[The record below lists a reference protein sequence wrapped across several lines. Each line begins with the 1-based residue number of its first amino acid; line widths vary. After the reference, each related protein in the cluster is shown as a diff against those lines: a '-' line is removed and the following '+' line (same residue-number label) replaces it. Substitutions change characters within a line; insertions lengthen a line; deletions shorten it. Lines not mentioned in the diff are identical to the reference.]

1 MFDRLRTKIKGWRTF
16 GATGLMTGAGA
27 VALLG
32 NFDLTPLIQLIVR
45 NPDSVPLA
53 VLLVGIFFGVL
64 RYFTDTAPFDHG
76 DGSADLK
83 TDQGE

>member
-1 MFDRLRTKIKGWRTF
+1 MFDRLRAKVKGYRTF
-16 GATGLMTGAGA
+16 LASGAMSAGGAI
-27 VALLG
+27 ALLG

-45 NPDSVPLA
+45 NPETVPLA

>member
-1 MFDRLRTKIKGWRTF
+1 MFDRLRAKIKGYRTLAAS
-16 GATGLMTGAGA
+16 GAMTAAGSIA
-27 VALLG
+27 ILG
-32 NFDLTPLIQLIVR
+32 NFDLTPLVQLIVR

-64 RYFTDTAPFDHG
+64 RYYTNTRMGDSG